1 MSLSDLLFIR
11 RVYSSSDGSA
21 RIGCSFPRRWFAPFH
36 AAYFRLKRFLCSRS
50 C

>member
-1 MSLSDLLFIR
+1 MSPTDLFYIR
-11 RVYSSSDGSA
+11 RAYSSSDGSS
-21 RIGCSFPRRWFAPFH
+21 RIGCYFPRLWFAPFH